1 MVPRKV
7 GPAGMG
13 NLESSGYRDKRREE
27 KCGIRHGLLS
37 GVNGYSVK
45 CNIGMGLAVEIAGC
59 KPWRI
64 V

>member
-1 MVPRKV
+1 
-7 GPAGMG
+7 MG